1 MDLNAEFISPMGFLA
16 AADYHCCG
24 AKFPPIV
31 RCHEINR
38 SLGGFGLGTLLF
50 LHRKAHS
57 VVIKKARPALAE
69 DESKSDSTAPTTP
82 VWQPIQAFLI
92 YRISGG
98 LLFRHGHQH
107 RFGTG

>member
-1 MDLNAEFISPMGFLA
+1 MPNSFLPCDFSPQLIITAVAQNFCLLCA
-16 AADYHCCG
+16 
-24 AKFPPIV
+24 
-31 RCHEINR
+31 EINR

-57 VVIKKARPALAE
+57 VEIKNARPALAE
-69 DESKSDSTAPTTP
+69 DESKSNSTAPTTP

-92 YRISGG
+92 FRISGG
-98 LLFRHGHQH
+98 LLFRHSHQH